1 MKTVQGDRNDP
12 ETLIYLNNAKIS
24 DRPFYRIAV
33 VVPMGSNPNIA
44 QEIMRGVAQ
53 AQDELNQKD
62 GINGKGLQVALINDD
77 NESEVAKQVATA
89 LVNDPET
96 LAVIGH
102 NASNASLA
110 AAPIYQNSG
119 LVMITSTGFANGLSG
134 FGSYIF
140 RTSPDMRSTADVLA
154 DYVVKTTRK
163 TRIAVCYDSQAPDN
177 VSFKDE
183 FVVALSALG
192 GKLVPTVCD
201 LSSPSFNPDAAMTEA
216 LNKGAEGLLLT
227 PHIDRISYAI
237 ALARANRG
245 RLPLY
250 SSPSLYTM
258 QTLEQ
263 GQIDMKGLVFPAPW
277 HPQAGPAFATTAR
290 QYWGGMVNWRTA
302 TSYDAAS
309 AIITALQKGTTR
321 TDLQQVLRNPSF
333 QSPGASNTVR
343 FLPTGD
349 RATRPILVQVQS
361 DGRGR
366 DRFVPLNR

>member
-1 MKTVQGDRNDP
+1 
-12 ETLIYLNNAKIS
+12 
-24 DRPFYRIAV
+24 
-33 VVPMGSNPNIA
+33 
-44 QEIMRGVAQ
+44 
-53 AQDELNQKD
+53 
-62 GINGKGLQVALINDD
+62 
-77 NESEVAKQVATA
+77 
-89 LVNDPET
+89 
-96 LAVIGH
+96 
-102 NASNASLA
+102 
-110 AAPIYQNSG
+110 
-119 LVMITSTGFANGLSG
+119 MITSTGFANGLSG

-140 RTSPDMRSTADVLA
+140 RTSPDMRSTAGVLA

-183 FVVALSALG
+183 FVAALSALG

-201 LSSPSFNPDAAMTEA
+201 LSLPDFNPDAAMTEA
-216 LNKGAEGLLLT
+216 LNNGAEGLLLT

-263 GQIDMKGLVFPAPW
+263 GQIDVKGLVFPAPW
-277 HPQAGPAFATTAR
+277 HPQANSQDSFSAHAR
-290 QYWGGMVNWRTA
+290 QYWGGTVNWRTA

-321 TDLQQVLRNPSF
+321 TDLQQVLRSPSF

-366 DRFVPLNR
+366 DRFVPLNP